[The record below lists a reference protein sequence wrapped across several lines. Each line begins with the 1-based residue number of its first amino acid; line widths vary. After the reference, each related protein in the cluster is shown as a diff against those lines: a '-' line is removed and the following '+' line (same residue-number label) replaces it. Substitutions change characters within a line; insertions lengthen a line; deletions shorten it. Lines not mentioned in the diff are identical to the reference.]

1 MKDGLKH
8 FVIVGV
14 GFAFIL
20 GWLLTLIVNSV
31 VGRAIGLLLGAP
43 ATSFYV
49 GSLSLTLISIALIAG
64 AAVMGNRVFRKQTGT
79 GALPTSAL
87 LLSTLLFSCIVF
99 GFTLREFSAL
109 LGTYASNTSYF
120 YGHGSELLMAAS
132 LPLARL
138 LLIPSL
144 YFLAAR
150 LTFSR
155 SGV

>member
-14 GFAFIL
+14 GFAFIV

-43 ATSFYV
+43 ATSSYV
-49 GSLSLTLISIALIAG
+49 GSLSLTLISITLIAG
-64 AAVMGNRVFRKQTGT
+64 AAVVGNRVFRKQTG
-79 GALPTSAL
+79 AASMQSSSLA
-87 LLSTLLFSCIVF
+87 LSTILFTCLVF
-99 GFTLREFSAL
+99 GLTAREFSAL
-109 LGTYASNTSYF
+109 LDTYSSNTSYF
-120 YGHGSELLMAAS
+120 YRHGSELLMALS

-138 LLIPSL
+138 LVIPCL

-150 LTFSR
+150 LTFR
-155 SGV
+155 RRGV